1 MTPEPVVVST
11 SLPDPPPLEL
21 AGITVRFPGAPR
33 PALRDVS
40 LTLERSRRWAIVGES
55 GSGKTTLM
63 RALLGL
69 VPVEAGVVRWFGHAL
84 DGLGRGELRRL
95 RARVQPVFQDPVASF
110 DPRFD
115 CRRVLEE
122 PLIIHGWSDP
132 VRRLERCREVLA
144 QVGLDPATLGAHPR
158 KMSGGQRQRLA
169 IARAMT
175 LSPEVLVADEPT
187 AALDLSVQGQ
197 ILSLLLELHE
207 RSGLTLVFISHDLPL
222 VSQLCDR
229 AAVLYAGRV
238 VEAGPADEVFLRP
251 RHPYTRDLLEAS
263 AGPLPGLGTAT
274 LPGPGEAGCPYAPR
288 CRHREEACTAAV
300 PPLRD
305 SGPVRLACRLD
316 LGA

>member
-1 MTPEPVVVST
+1 MPEVPAAAPSNT
-11 SLPDPPPLEL
+11 DPAPLEL
-21 AGITVRFPGAPR
+21 SGITVRFPGAPR
-33 PALRDVS
+33 CALEDVS
-40 LTLERSRRWAIVGES
+40 LTLERARRWAIVGES

-69 VPVEAGVVRWFGHAL
+69 VPVQSGSIRWFGRAL

-95 RARVQPVFQDPVASF
+95 RARVQPVFQDPIASF
-110 DPRFD
+110 DPRFSA
-115 CRRVLEE
+115 RRVLEE
-122 PLIIHGWSDP
+122 PLIIHGWTDTA
-132 VRRLERCREVLA
+132 RRLERCREVLA

-158 KMSGGQRQRLA
+158 NMSGGQRQRLA

-222 VSQLCDR
+222 VSQLADH
-229 AAVLYAGRV
+229 AAVLYAGRL
-238 VEAGPADEVFLRP
+238 VEAGPADDVFLRP

-263 AGPLPGLGTAT
+263 EGQLPPAGAAA
-274 LPGPGEAGCPYAPR
+274 LPGPGATGCPYAPR
-288 CRHREEACTAAV
+288 CAFREEACLGSV
-300 PPLRD
+300 PPLRTA
-305 SGPVRLACRLD
+305 GAVRFACRRD
-316 LGA
+316 LPP